1 MNLDELQSVQARERQ
16 SSDLQHLRSSF
27 YREVGEFIQ
36 ELTQERAQA
45 VDRADDPFSSSEVR
59 QLSNDIETAEQTVEA
74 IYERRVGKVVKKASI
89 AAAGMPVDTDGLTD
103 EEASL
108 FDDLVVR
115 IENNRENVLSV
126 LDGNAPSVSCSV
138 DSTEDDHIGTEME
151 SPSASPAPDSDA
163 TPEIDAGSDPT
174 PDTEGVSAADLM
186 GSGPDESADPTG
198 ASPAASEAE
207 TEAESTASSEP
218 TADST
223 PDPDAD
229 ALTATE
235 ASESA
240 PPEEPPAPNLE
251 AGGGSPTEVQ
261 PDDAPPGVGSEETSG
276 SKERTSADPSA
287 TDESTDE
294 SSNIPGLPRTTVR
307 ITDDIGEVV
316 GADNRDYDLGSEDV
330 VTLPE
335 PNADVLVDK
344 GAAERLD

>member
-36 ELTQERAQA
+36 ELTEERARA
-45 VDRADDPFSSSEVR
+45 VDRTDDPFSSPEVR
-59 QLSNDIETAEQTVEA
+59 QLTNDIETAEQTVEA

-115 IENNRENVLSV
+115 IENNRDNVLSV
-126 LDGNAPSVSCSV
+126 LDGDAPSVSCSV
-138 DSTEDDHIGTEME
+138 DASETETGTTGVDA
-151 SPSASPAPDSDA
+151 PTDTSPAPDTDPS
-163 TPEIDAGSDPT
+163 PETDTGAEAT

-186 GSGPDESADPTG
+186 GSGPEESVEPTG
-198 ASPAASEAE
+198 ATPSASEAE
-207 TEAESTASSEP
+207 EATAPEE
-218 TADST
+218 TTDAST

-229 ALTATE
+229 ALTATD
-235 ASESA
+235 ATGDSV
-240 PPEEPPAPNLE
+240 PPEEPPAPDP
-251 AGGGSPTEVQ
+251 GPTETARTEVE
-261 PDDAPPGVGSEETSG
+261 PDDAPPGGDTGETA
-276 SKERTSADPSA
+276 TSDAPAA
-287 TDESTDE
+287 TDSPTNDE
-294 SSNIPGLPRTTVR
+294 SSEESRDIPGLPRTTVR
-307 ITDDIGEVV
+307 ITDDVGEVV

>member
-126 LDGNAPSVSCSV
+126 LDGDTPSVSCSV
-138 DSTEDDHIGTEME
+138 DSAEDDHIGTETE

-163 TPEIDAGSDPT
+163 TTEVDAQPDAT

-186 GSGPDESADPTG
+186 GSGPDESADPTE
-198 ASPAASEAE
+198 APTSEAE
-207 TEAESTASSEP
+207 TGTATESEP

-229 ALTATE
+229 ALTASD

-240 PPEEPPAPNLE
+240 PPEEPPAPE
-251 AGGGSPTEVQ
+251 PESEPDATARTEVH
-261 PDDAPPGVGSEETSG
+261 PDDAPP
-276 SKERTSADPSA
+276 SADSGTTPASDEQTS
-287 TDESTDE
+287 TDESSEEAAEE

>member
-36 ELTQERAQA
+36 ELTQERARV
-45 VDRADDPFSSSEVR
+45 VDGADDPFSSPEVR
-59 QLSNDIETAEQTVEA
+59 QLTNDIETAEQTVEA

-115 IENNRENVLSV
+115 IENNRDNVLSV
-126 LDGNAPSVSCSV
+126 LDGDAPSVSCSV
-138 DSTEDDHIGTEME
+138 DPAETDTAGVDAPTDT
-151 SPSASPAPDSDA
+151 SPAPDTSPGVESGADG
-163 TPEIDAGSDPT
+163 TT
-174 PDTEGVSAADLM
+174 DTGGVSAADLM
-186 GSGPDESADPTG
+186 GSGPEESADPTG
-198 ASPAASEAE
+198 ASPAASEADGSPE
-207 TEAESTASSEP
+207 GSEA
-218 TADST
+218 TADGT

-229 ALTATE
+229 ALTATD
-235 ASESA
+235 ATPDSA
-240 PPEEPPAPNLE
+240 PPEEPPAPDPD
-251 AGGGSPTEVQ
+251 AGAASRTAVQ
-261 PDDAPPGVGSEETSG
+261 PEDAPPGADTEATPAAD
-276 SKERTSADPSA
+276 ERTT
-287 TDESTDE
+287 TDSSTTDE
-294 SSNIPGLPRTTVR
+294 SSEESRDIPGLPRTTVR
-307 ITDDIGEVV
+307 ITDDVGEVV

-335 PNADVLVDK
+335 LNADVLVDK

>member
-45 VDRADDPFSSSEVR
+45 VDRADDPFSSPEVR

-89 AAAGMPVDTDGLTD
+89 AAAGMPVDTEGLTD

-126 LDGNAPSVSCSV
+126 LDGDAPSVSCSV
-138 DSTEDDHIGTEME
+138 DSTEDDRIGTETE
-151 SPSASPAPDSDA
+151 SPSASPSPDSDA
-163 TPEIDAGSDPT
+163 TPEVDAQSDPT

-186 GSGPDESADPTG
+186 GSGPDESADPTE
-198 ASPAASEAE
+198 APTSEAE
-207 TEAESTASSEP
+207 TGTATESEP

-229 ALTATE
+229 ALTASE
-235 ASESA
+235 AEASA
-240 PPEEPPAPNLE
+240 PPEEPPTPEPGAE
-251 AGGGSPTEVQ
+251 SADASRTEVQ
-261 PDDAPPGVGSEETSG
+261 PDDAPPGVGSEDTPAS
-276 SKERTSADPSA
+276 
-287 TDESTDE
+287 DEQTSTDE
-294 SSNIPGLPRTTVR
+294 SSEESADESSTIPGLPRTTVR

>member
-36 ELTQERAQA
+36 ELTQERARV
-45 VDRADDPFSSSEVR
+45 VDGADDPFSSPEVR
-59 QLSNDIETAEQTVEA
+59 QLTNDIETAEQTVEA

-89 AAAGMPVDTDGLTD
+89 AAAGMPVDVDGLTD
-103 EEASL
+103 EEESL

-115 IENNRENVLSV
+115 IENNRDNVLSV
-126 LDGNAPSVSCSV
+126 LDGDAPSVSCSV
-138 DSTEDDHIGTEME
+138 DTETDVAGADVPTDTSPEPDTEP
-151 SPSASPAPDSDA
+151 SPGMDTGVDA
-163 TPEIDAGSDPT
+163 T

-186 GSGPDESADPTG
+186 GSGPEGSADPTG
-198 ASPAASEAE
+198 ASPAASEADE
-207 TEAESTASSEP
+207 GHESSET
-218 TADST
+218 TAGPA

-229 ALTATE
+229 ALTATD
-235 ASESA
+235 ATPDSV
-240 PPEEPPAPNLE
+240 PPAPD
-251 AGGGSPTEVQ
+251 TEPDAASRTAVK
-261 PDDAPPGVGSEETSG
+261 PDDAPPGAGAGKAVAAAEQAAT
-276 SKERTSADPSA
+276 DPST
-287 TDESTDE
+287 TDD
-294 SSNIPGLPRTTVR
+294 SSEGSRDIPGLPRTTVR
-307 ITDDIGEVV
+307 ITDDVGEVV